1 MIYVVATSELKE
13 GCREKFIEIAK
24 ANIPN
29 VLAEEGCIMYQLN
42 GNFDSGL
49 PAQKDLDPNTLTF
62 IECWESI
69 DHLKKHLQAP
79 HMKVFMETVKDLR
92 KGSSLKVLTPV
103 G

>member
-49 PAQKDLDPNTLTF
+49 PAQKDLDPNALTF
-62 IECWESI
+62 VECWESMEALQN
-69 DHLKKHLQAP
+69 HLAAP
-79 HMKVFMETVKDLR
+79 HMKAFMEKVGGLR
-92 KGSSLKVLTPV
+92 TGKTLKIVTPV
-103 G
+103 